1 MALLRPYRLTWLR
14 RDLIAGATV
23 AAYLVPQVMAY
34 ATVAGLPPVAGLW
47 AILAPLAV
55 YALLGTSRQLSVGP
69 ESTTALLTATVIA
82 PLAAGQ
88 PGRYAVLCATLAVVV
103 GLLGVIGFVARLG
116 VVADLLSR
124 PVLVGYL
131 AGVAVTMIV
140 GQLGRLTGVKVSGNT
155 FLIQLTSFVRDLSQ
169 AQASTMF
176 FAAAVLAFLLIGQWR
191 APHLPMPLLAVLLA
205 TTAVAV
211 FNLRNHGIGVVGP
224 IPQGLPTPVLPRPGD
239 LTDLILPA
247 VGVLVVGYSDTI
259 LTARSFAARGRTR
272 VDANRELLA
281 VGVANVGAGLLRGFP
296 ISSSGSRTALAAG
309 SGARSQVY
317 SLTTL
322 GLVVIVLLVGGPVLA
337 LFPTAALGAIVVFAA
352 VRLID
357 LAGFRRL
364 YTFRRNELILAL
376 ATLVGVLVFDV
387 LYGVLL
393 AIALSV
399 AEMLLR
405 IARPHDAIQG
415 MVPDLAGMHDIDDYP
430 EARTIP
436 GLLVYRYDSPLFFA
450 NAEDFRSRALAAV
463 AAQNERVS
471 WFVLNVEANVEVDIT
486 ALDSLEQLRSDLV
499 GRGIVF
505 AFARVKRD
513 LLDDL
518 EAYGLAAAVGRD
530 RLFPTL
536 PAAVA
541 AYEEWRNDKPAT

>member
-1 MALLRPYRLTWLR
+1 MTWLR

-88 PGRYAVLCATLAVVV
+88 PARYAVLCATLAVVV
-103 GLLGVIGFVARLG
+103 GLIATIGLVARLG

-140 GQLGRLTGVKVSGNT
+140 GQLGRLTGVPVSGNT
-155 FLIQLTSFVRDLSQ
+155 FLTQLTSFVRHLSQ
-169 AQASTMF
+169 AQASTML

-191 APHLPMPLLAVLLA
+191 APGLPLPLLAVLLA

-211 FNLRNHGIGVVGP
+211 FNLPNHGIGVVGP
-224 IPQGLPTPVLPRPGD
+224 IPRGLPTPVLPRPGD
-239 LTDLILPA
+239 LTDLVLPA

-259 LTARSFAARGRTR
+259 LTARSFAARSGAR

-281 VGVANVGAGLLRGFP
+281 LGVANVGAGLLRGFP
-296 ISSSGSRTALAAG
+296 ISSSGSRTALAAS
-309 SGARSQVY
+309 SGAKSQVY
-317 SLTTL
+317 SLTAL

-352 VRLID
+352 LRLID

-376 ATLVGVLVFDV
+376 ATLVGVLAFDV

-430 EARTIP
+430 QARTIP

-463 AAQNERVS
+463 AAQNERVA

-518 EAYGLAAAVGRD
+518 EAYGLAAAVGQD

-541 AYEEWRNDKPAT
+541 AYEEWRDDQPAT

>member
-1 MALLRPYRLTWLR
+1 
-14 RDLIAGATV
+14 
-23 AAYLVPQVMAY
+23 
-34 ATVAGLPPVAGLW
+34 
-47 AILAPLAV
+47 
-55 YALLGTSRQLSVGP
+55 LS
-69 ESTTALLTATVIA
+69 
-82 PLAAGQ
+82 
-88 PGRYAVLCATLAVVV
+88 ATLAVAV
-103 GLLGVIGFVARLG
+103 GLLCVIGFVARLG

-140 GQLGRLTGVKVSGNT
+140 SQLGRLTGVPVSGDS
-155 FLIQLTSFVRDLSQ
+155 FLTQLTSFARHLSQ
-169 AQASTMF
+169 AHVSTVV
-176 FAAAVLAFLLIGQWR
+176 FAAAVLAFLTIGQWR
-191 APHLPMPLLAVLLA
+191 APGIPIPLLAMLLA
-205 TTAVAV
+205 TVAVAV
-211 FNLRNHGIGVVGP
+211 FDLSSHGIGVVGP
-224 IPQGLPTPVLPRPGD
+224 IPQGLPTPRVPRLGD
-239 LTDLILPA
+239 LRDLALPA
-247 VGVLVVGYSDTI
+247 VGVLIVGYSDTI
-259 LTARSFAARGRTR
+259 LTARSFAARSGDH
-272 VDANRELLA
+272 VDPNRELLA
-281 VGVANVGAGLLRGFP
+281 LGAANVGAGLLRGFP

-309 SGARSQVY
+309 SGAKSQVY
-317 SLTTL
+317 SLTAL
-322 GLVVIVLLVGGPVLA
+322 GLVVIVLLVGGPILA

-357 LAGFRRL
+357 LREFRRL
-364 YTFRRNELILAL
+364 YSFRRNELILAL
-376 ATLVGVLVFDV
+376 ATLIGVLAFDV

-399 AEMLLR
+399 AEMMLR

-430 EARTIP
+430 QAKTIP
-436 GLLVYRYDSPLFFA
+436 GLVVYRYDSPLFFA

-463 AAQNERVS
+463 AAHVEPVA

-486 ALDSLEQLRSDLV
+486 ALDSLEQLRSDLA

-518 EAYGLAAAVGRD
+518 DAYGLTAAVGSD

-536 PAAVA
+536 PAAVS
-541 AYEEWRNDKPAT
+541 AYEQWRRDHPAPSTGD